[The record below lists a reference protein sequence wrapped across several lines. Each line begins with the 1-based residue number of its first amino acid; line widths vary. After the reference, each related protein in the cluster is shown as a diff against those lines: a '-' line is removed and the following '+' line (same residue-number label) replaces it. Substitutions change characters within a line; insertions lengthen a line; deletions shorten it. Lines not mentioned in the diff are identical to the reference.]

1 MYPAGGGELFVHRA
15 PDQREEL
22 ASLLERQSQSVVID
36 IVPHHPQATPPLT
49 CAPLL
54 HRGGHV
60 FRLRRVV
67 VYRYMV
73 RARVDT
79 S

>member
-49 CAPLL
+49 CAPSCIAA
-54 HRGGHV
+54 GTCSACAV
-60 FRLRRVV
+60 
-67 VYRYMV
+67 
-73 RARVDT
+73 